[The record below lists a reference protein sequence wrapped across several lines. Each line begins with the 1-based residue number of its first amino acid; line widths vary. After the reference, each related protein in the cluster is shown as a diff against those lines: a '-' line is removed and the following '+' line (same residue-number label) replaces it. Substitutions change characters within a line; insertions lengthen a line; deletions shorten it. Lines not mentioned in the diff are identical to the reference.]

1 MKKTSKHI
9 KDIVIASL
17 FIALGIVLPF
27 LTGSNQQLGSVFL
40 LMHIPTL
47 IAGLV
52 LGFKYGFLVGLI
64 TPFLRSILVGMPPLF
79 PIAITM
85 MFELASYG
93 LFIGLAY
100 KLLPK
105 RPLFVYVS
113 LSISLIL
120 GRVIWGLAA
129 KIFYGLAGMTFTFD
143 KFITAGFVTS
153 LPGITIQ
160 IVLVPLL
167 FISLKRTQVFNI
179 NNEEKE

>member
-1 MKKTSKHI
+1 MKKTNQHI
-9 KDIVIASL
+9 KDIALASL
-17 FIALGIVLPF
+17 FTSLGIVLPF
-27 LTGSNQQLGSVFL
+27 LTGSNQELGSVFL

-79 PIAITM
+79 PIALTM
-85 MFELASYG
+85 MFELSSYG

-105 RPLFVYVS
+105 RHFYVYVS
-113 LSISLIL
+113 LIISLVL
-120 GRVIWGLAA
+120 GRVVWGLAA
-129 KIFYGLAGMTFTFD
+129 KLFYGLAGMVFTFD

-153 LPGITIQ
+153 LPGILIQ

-167 FISLKRTQVFNI
+167 FLYLKRTKTI
-179 NNEEKE
+179 EIK